1 MKKLTGLSLALA
13 ALLSLPAVAQ
23 MERQSA
29 PEDARVYIASP
40 ADGAVVPTTFTVIFG
55 LSGMGV
61 APAGMDMDNTG
72 HHHLLING
80 ESTPAMD
87 VSMGDEVIHFGL
99 GQTETTVTLEPG
111 EHTLQLILGD
121 YLHIPHDPPVMSPVI
136 TVTVK
141 E

>member
-29 PEDARVYIASP
+29 PEDARVYIVSP
-40 ADGAVVPTTFTVIFG
+40 ANGAVVPTTFTVIFG

-61 APAGMDMDNTG
+61 APAGMDMNNTG

-80 ESTPAMD
+80 ESTPDMD